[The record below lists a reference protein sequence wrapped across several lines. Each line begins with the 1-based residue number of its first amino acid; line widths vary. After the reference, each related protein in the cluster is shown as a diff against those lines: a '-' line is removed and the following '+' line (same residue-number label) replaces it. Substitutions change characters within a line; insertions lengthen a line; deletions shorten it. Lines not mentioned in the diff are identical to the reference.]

1 MMSNDRRLLAAA
13 GKGLAAGAVGVAVMT
28 LGEKV
33 ERAFTHRPNSLVP
46 AHMLGLPF
54 KPDGKRPGFNLA
66 MHWGQGI
73 ALGALRGLMAE
84 GRLRGPWASAMFT
97 VVRLTADQTQENIT
111 EVEAPPWTWPR
122 GELLTDLLHKGI
134 YGFVTGVVA
143 DRLARAAAGVG
154 PSPPRPLR
162 PPPLSGRGWLRAH
175 RVQQRPVSAPG
186 GQVSWGLLV
195 QQEAVGVQPG
205 SSWGPVW

>member
-33 ERAFTHRPNSLVP
+33 ERAFTHRPNSFVP
-46 AHMLGLPF
+46 AHTLERLLGLPF

-111 EVEAPPWTWPR
+111 EVGAPPWTWPR
-122 GELLTDLLHKGI
+122 GELLIDLLHKGI

-143 DRLARAAAGVG
+143 DRLAR
-154 PSPPRPLR
+154 P
-162 PPPLSGRGWLRAH
+162 
-175 RVQQRPVSAPG
+175 
-186 GQVSWGLLV
+186 
-195 QQEAVGVQPG
+195 E
-205 SSWGPVW
+205 PVWGQARRDRSDPLHPRRGVR